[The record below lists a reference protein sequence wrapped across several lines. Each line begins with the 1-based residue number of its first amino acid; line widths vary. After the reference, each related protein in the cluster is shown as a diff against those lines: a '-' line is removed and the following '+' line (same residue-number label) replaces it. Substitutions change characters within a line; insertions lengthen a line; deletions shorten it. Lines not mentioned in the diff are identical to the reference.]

1 MKSVF
6 EFADR
11 LRQNP
16 TQGIFISLIN
26 EIEKTS
32 TVEDI
37 QEMQWNKGEDNQGKI
52 LGYYSYA
59 TEVITKGKKRA
70 GDAYNLFDTGDFRK
84 GLYLAYSLSDNF
96 QVNFVINSTDSKTPL
111 LINKLGN
118 RIFGIQNNNIQIF
131 SNKIKELL
139 INKLNK
145 TIP

>member
-32 TVEDI
+32 TAEDI